1 MGIITKIEDQKNKKR
16 FNIFVDDAFFCGLLK
31 EVAVVARLKVGKEI
45 SEEELYKLI
54 FDSEVKM
61 AFEKA
66 SVYLGT
72 REHSKKELF
81 DKLLKKGYEKP
92 VIEETISKLEEYHYV
107 DDELFA
113 KHFAEQNIKYSAA
126 VIEGKLRQK
135 GIDNEIIK
143 AVIEN
148 IDDGKEYE
156 LCKKQTRK
164 LISQKGLDNPKNK
177 DKIMASLIRKGFKI
191 NDIKKALNEFC
202 FDNDEF
208 YE

>member
-1 MGIITKIEDQKNKKR
+1 MGVITKIEDQKNKKR

-66 SVYLGT
+66 SSFLGT

-81 DKLLKKGYEKP
+81 EKLLKKGYEKP

-113 KHFAEQNIKYSAA
+113 KHFAEQNSRYSKV

-135 GIDNEIIK
+135 GVDADIIK
-143 AVIEN
+143 TVLED
-148 IDDGKEYE
+148 IDDGQEYE
-156 LCKKQTRK
+156 LCKKQTQK
-164 LISQKGLDNPKNK
+164 LILQKKSD
-177 DKIMASLIRKGFKI
+177 DSKIKEKIFASLIRKGFKT
-191 NDIKKALNEFC
+191 NDIKKALSEFY
-202 FDNDEF
+202 FDNNTDFE
-208 YE
+208 